1 MGSSGVGAFNAYQA
15 ACMLVDVA
23 RMRNQG
29 EKLSIALLKTTAVVR
44 GHLGVFVRRDMH
56 RGCDVVCAMLEGDL
70 AGQFRLPVL
79 DHMRLTRLRG
89 ESFVLVGFKEVQQRR
104 TSDVFPQA
112 WWCRVVCEA
121 TGVSALADDA
131 EVESV

>member
-1 MGSSGVGAFNAYQA
+1 
-15 ACMLVDVA
+15 MLVDVT
-23 RMRNQG
+23 RMRNHG
-29 EKLSIALLKTTAVVR
+29 ERLSIAQLKTTAVVR
-44 GHLGVFVRRDMH
+44 GHLGVFVRRDLH

-79 DHMRLTRLRG
+79 DHMRLTRMRG
-89 ESFVLVGFKEVQQRR
+89 ESFVLVGFEEVHQRR

-121 TGVSALADDA
+121 TGESALADDA
-131 EVESV
+131 EVESVSSVF

>member
-1 MGSSGVGAFNAYQA
+1 MH
-15 ACMLVDVA
+15 VDVT
-23 RMRNQG
+23 RMRNHG
-29 EKLSIALLKTTAVVR
+29 ERLSIAQLKTTAVVR

-56 RGCDVVCAMLEGDL
+56 RGGDVVCAMLEGDM

-89 ESFVLVGFKEVQQRR
+89 ESFVLVGFEEVLQRKDQR
-104 TSDVFPQA
+104 CVPA
-112 WWCRVVCEA
+112 GLVVPRGCEA

-131 EVESV
+131 EVKSVSSVF